1 MVAIVVHGGA
11 INPLNEKF
19 NKAINSAITYGLDL
33 LKKSESAVNTV
44 CETIKTMEDN
54 PIFNAGTGAWLNAD
68 GEVEMD
74 AILVDGYT
82 GKVGAVAAI
91 KKVRNPI
98 LVAKKVMEETDHIL
112 LVGEGATKFAR
123 LVGFDEYNIVNEERR
138 KKWNELKNK
147 LLKGEDDPLLTYW
160 TKIKK
165 FVQFAETV
173 GAVAVDSDGRIAAG
187 TSSGGFPMKL
197 PGRVGDVPIV
207 NASTY
212 ASKICGISLSGYGEL
227 ILRTMLASKI
237 GNEIENGE
245 TPTNALYK
253 IIKKYGTSESGG
265 KILLGGIALD
275 WRGNVGCVKNT
286 EYLPHGYGK
295 FSNGKEEIRL
305 NFGVVI

>member
-1 MVAIVVHGGA
+1 MVTIVVHGGA
-11 INPLNEKF
+11 INPLDEKF
-19 NKAINSAITYGLDL
+19 NKAVNSAISYGLDL
-33 LKKSESAVNTV
+33 LRKSESAVNAV
-44 CETIKTMEDN
+44 CETIKTMEEN

-74 AILVDGYT
+74 AILVDGYA

-123 LVGFDEYNIVNEERR
+123 LVGFEEYDIVNEERR
-138 KKWNELKNK
+138 KRWLELKNK
-147 LLKGEDDPLLTYW
+147 LLKGEADPLLTYW

-165 FVQFAETV
+165 FVHSAETV
-173 GAVAVDSDGRIAAG
+173 GAVAIDVDGRIAAG

-212 ASKICGISLSGYGEL
+212 ASKVCGVSLSGYGEL
-227 ILRTMLASKI
+227 ILKTMLASKI
-237 GNEIENGE
+237 GYEIENGE

-253 IIKKYGTSESGG
+253 IINKYGWSEGG
-265 KILLGGIALD
+265 SKVLLGGIALD
-275 WRGNVGCVKNT
+275 SRENVGCVRNT
-286 EYLPHGYGK
+286 ENLPHGYGRVL
-295 FSNGKEEIRL
+295 NGRMEIKL
-305 NFGVVI
+305 NFGEVI